1 MKFLRTADAF
11 RPRRREGPYRFTQK
25 QPPAFVSALRSVAA
39 VDTAKNHLSRDFRC
53 GSIFDFFNS
62 IRHERTFDIY
72 HASSN
77 ALINLAIKDAIAR
90 EESSCRKCFP
100 ETTS

>member
-62 IRHERTFDIY
+62 IGQTEKN
-72 HASSN
+72 SV
-77 ALINLAIKDAIAR
+77 
-90 EESSCRKCFP
+90 
-100 ETTS
+100 